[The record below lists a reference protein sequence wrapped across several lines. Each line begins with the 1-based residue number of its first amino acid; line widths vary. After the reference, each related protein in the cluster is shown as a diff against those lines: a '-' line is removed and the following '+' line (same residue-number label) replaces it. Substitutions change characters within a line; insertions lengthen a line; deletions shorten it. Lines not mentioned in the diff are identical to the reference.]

1 MWSNEAQP
9 QPKFLKRKPLKKME
23 SYMALH
29 FSKYGRDLVFVLGD
43 CYIGLVSFWFQL
55 NVTPF
60 SHR

>member
-1 MWSNEAQP
+1 
-9 QPKFLKRKPLKKME
+9 
-23 SYMALH
+23 MALH

-43 CYIGLVSFWFQL
+43 CYIGLVSYWSQL